1 MAVFDLRILLESV
14 QGVKTSYISQS
25 FVNTS
30 NDLVL
35 SSSQVFN
42 RITGSVSCSY
52 QNTLLFSG
60 SEFKAN
66 KKFKDNSLL
75 SASLSGSLE
84 SGSIVFTA
92 TTTEYDR
99 LLRYKFFGEKVC
111 NVLGLPHETWVYVDQ
126 VRLPADDEPNY
137 IEGNIKSEIINV
149 LDTLNFSNTANISSD
164 VNFLIDTGSDKH
176 IKFID
181 TRGASKNGLIF
192 GYDTEKDRYE
202 IEGGFLS
209 SSLRTKLHGFSGISA
224 NTASFHTSIQSS
236 RAFLGGA
243 VSAQK
248 DTQNRANSVV
258 IDIDG
263 NMDVKPNFFLSVHDA
278 DSTNP
283 EPLGGD
289 NATSINFRSGGAIVF
304 RAKSSSETMVLSQSR
319 VGIATTDNNGN
330 DISHT
335 LTINGN
341 MTVSESLFQGAITAS
356 SLKITNNAVID
367 GDIISNRFITSES
380 ISVINTSSGSTA
392 FGNTNDDVHQFTGSL
407 KIQHTGSSNIGL
419 LLSGS
424 DLRVDGDISASGFI
438 DINESIRLDNGKG
451 MAFDVGGPNSISF
464 LGAEKQI
471 AYYSGSFPQM
481 VFDLSSNNN
490 LPKVGIGTTTPAKE
504 LTVTGDIS
512 ASGEL
517 SANTI
522 VVGSTITHIGDS
534 NTKITFSDD
543 DINLSAAGKTAID
556 ITYDGDGGGDT
567 REITFNEGHAD
578 IDVRIEGDTDAN
590 LFFTNAGTERVGIGT
605 NSPTEKLSVSGSI
618 NVFGEAGHI
627 TASGDISSS
636 ATSTG
641 SFGMGFFAGRVGIGD
656 TPIDAPLE
664 VHLGNTTQIIS
675 DRNGN
680 GTNIQLKRSGTTR
693 GTLST
698 NNTSG
703 KEFEIFSSGDLI
715 FNESNGDN
723 VGIGKTAPTKKLE
736 VEGDISASGDL
747 LKTKFVQMTNSS
759 SVIDTFNTSSFRSAK
774 YVLQVV
780 SASNQQLSE
789 MLVLHHNATAS
800 NTEYAQ
806 INSGLNLIN
815 FTTDVSDSNVRLNAN
830 GSFISCSVRLDRIII
845 PT

>member
-1 MAVFDLRILLESV
+1 M
-14 QGVKTSYISQS
+14 
-25 FVNTS
+25 
-30 NDLVL
+30 
-35 SSSQVFN
+35 
-42 RITGSVSCSY
+42 
-52 QNTLLFSG
+52 
-60 SEFKAN
+60 
-66 KKFKDNSLL
+66 
-75 SASLSGSLE
+75 
-84 SGSIVFTA
+84 
-92 TTTEYDR
+92 TTETSPLSR
-99 LLRYKFFGEKVC
+99 Q
-111 NVLGLPHETWVYVDQ
+111 PT
-126 VRLPADDEPNY
+126 
-137 IEGNIKSEIINV
+137 V
-149 LDTLNFSNTANISSD
+149 LDYSSPTQFRFMIHQLPKVEFFTTAANIPSITLGELVIPTPYKSIPILGD
-164 VNFLIDTGSDKH
+164 NLTFDNLTISFIVDEELQNYRSIHDWMVGIGFPKSRQQ
-176 IKFID
+176 FID
-181 TRGASKNGLIF
+181 
-192 GYDTEKDRYE
+192 
-202 IEGGFLS
+202 
-209 SSLRTKLHGFSGISA
+209 
-224 NTASFHTSIQSS
+224 
-236 RAFLGGA
+236 
-243 VSAQK
+243 
-248 DTQNRANSVV
+248 
-258 IDIDG
+258 
-263 NMDVKPNFFLSVHDA
+263 
-278 DSTNP
+278 
-283 EPLGGD
+283 
-289 NATSINFRSGGAIVF
+289 FRSGGGISF
-304 RAKSSSETMVLSQSR
+304 RAKSSSETMFLSQSK

-512 ASGEL
+512 ASG
-517 SANTI
+517 
-522 VVGSTITHIGDS
+522 
-534 NTKITFSDD
+534 
-543 DINLSAAGKTAID
+543 DIN
-556 ITYDGDGGGDT
+556 GDT
-567 REITFNEGHAD
+567 
-578 IDVRIEGDTDAN
+578 
-590 LFFTNAGTERVGIGT
+590 
-605 NSPTEKLSVSGSI
+605 LSVDNTTLSSGEGILFPDSTTSQI
-618 NVFGEAGHI
+618 TIGKSLSHVTQGTTIHGHI
-627 TASGDISSS
+627 TASGNISSS
-636 ATSTG
+636 GTGIFNKLEVHGADGTLQADYIIHKDDENTKFGFPSNDHFKIRTAGTDRYVVDTVHQFTGEITADNHITFENNKEIKQKDSGGTGRTIIELDSSNDLNIGGSYAGSLKIIGGGSYAEVARFDDDGHFAQVSGKNITTNEITASGNISSSGTG
-641 SFGMGFFAGRVGIGD
+641 SFGMIHQKDNEKIVLGTGRDFQIYHSGANSFIQDQGTGD
-656 TPIDAPLE
+656 LKIL
-664 VHLGNTTQIIS
+664 
-675 DRNGN
+675 
-680 GTNIQLKRSGTTR
+680 GTNLKLQDKDGGDYLTATDNAGVKIFFNDSEKLETTNTGINVTGEITASGNI
-693 GTLST
+693 S
-698 NNTSG
+698 
-703 KEFEIFSSGDLI
+703 SSGDL
-715 FNESNGDN
+715 F
-723 VGIGKTAPTKKLE
+723 
-736 VEGDISASGDL
+736 
-747 LKTKFVQMTNSS
+747 KTKFVQMTNSS
-759 SVIDTFNTSSFRSAK
+759 SVVDTFNTSSFRSAK